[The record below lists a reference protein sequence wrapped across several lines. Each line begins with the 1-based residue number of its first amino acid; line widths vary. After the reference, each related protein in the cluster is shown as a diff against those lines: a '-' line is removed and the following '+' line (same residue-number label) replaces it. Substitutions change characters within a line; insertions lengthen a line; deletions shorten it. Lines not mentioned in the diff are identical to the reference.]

1 MNEIVNTFLLAG
13 NKFTPE
19 MHLKPPNFTNSACRT
34 INKNKERIAKF
45 CRLEIQILFTEM
57 SKMKPVSRTIW
68 LMVNRKTQ

>member
-19 MHLKPPNFTNSACRT
+19 MHLKPPNFTNSACRPFT
-34 INKNKERIAKF
+34 KHKERIGKF